1 MAAPIW
7 RGIMSNILLDVETV
21 EGYKRRIA
29 ELKQQVASLE
39 GELDVANKECEENLR
54 RATELESK
62 LEAVARISIHRK
74 ERINPPE

>member
-1 MAAPIW
+1 MP
-7 RGIMSNILLDVETV
+7 NILLDVETV

-62 LEAVARISIHRK
+62 ISFWFAIGIVAASFAIITLGYY
-74 ERINPPE
+74 IDIA